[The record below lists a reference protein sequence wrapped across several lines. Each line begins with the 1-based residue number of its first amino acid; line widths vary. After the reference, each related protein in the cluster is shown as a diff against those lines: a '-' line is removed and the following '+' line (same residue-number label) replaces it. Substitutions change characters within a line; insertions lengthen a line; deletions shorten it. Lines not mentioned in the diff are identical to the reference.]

1 MSGGYGYVTS
11 TSPLEIT
18 VDQKKIL
25 TEAQLILT
33 DAVRDYAVE
42 MTTLPDF
49 HETEEISGGAGDAS
63 FAPHKHRYQGKKK
76 WMVHNA
82 LQMGEKVILLRCDG
96 GENIMATLPT
106 TGDDLDLVS
115 FAVETQP
122 SYTHKLDI
130 EQNRVRGMTDEQDAV
145 LQAVYLI
152 LNVERYAFPIY
163 SRNYGSEL
171 SDLIGKPKDY
181 AMSEIKRRITEALL
195 QDDRITSLDGWEFE
209 TGRNWVTARF
219 TVHTIY
225 GDVSA
230 EKEVDI

>member
-1 MSGGYGYVTS
+1 
-11 TSPLEIT
+11 
-18 VDQKKIL
+18 
-25 TEAQLILT
+25 
-33 DAVRDYAVE
+33 
-42 MTTLPDF
+42 
-49 HETEEISGGAGDAS
+49 
-63 FAPHKHRYQGKKK
+63 
-76 WMVHNA
+76 
-82 LQMGEKVILLRCDG
+82 
-96 GENIMATLPT
+96 MATLPT
-106 TGDDLDLVS
+106 TGDDLDLIT

-130 EQNRVRGMTDEQDAV
+130 DRNRVRGMTDERGAV

-209 TGRNWVTARF
+209 MGRNWVTARF

-230 EKEVDI
+230 QKEVDI